1 MMSGLTS
8 TRKVSREQLTQNY
21 RRGAVNYLFMY
32 LYVLR
37 FGRPPEGWEI
47 SLARS
52 FLSNEVVFLVEPE
65 NEDVKRIFDLM
76 LDVER
81 AMNLI
86 ERKDELQTESVRRGL
101 SEVMERNGSR

>member
-1 MMSGLTS
+1 MPE
-8 TRKVSREQLTQNY
+8 KVSREQLTKSY

-37 FGRPPEGWEI
+37 HGRDPEGWEI

-52 FLSNEVVFLVEPE
+52 FLSNEVVFLVEPK

-76 LDVER
+76 LGVER
-81 AMNLI
+81 VMNLV

-101 SEVMERNGSR
+101 SEAMERNGSR